1 MEQTN
6 STNTTNSTINR
17 ATNKK
22 NKRNRRSALR
32 NKLSAHRI
40 GLLCAF
46 FATCLFSTKGIFVKL
61 AYQYG
66 VDSITLMTY
75 RMLLSLP
82 FYIAVF
88 TWVII
93 KTPALSSPIKAQFL
107 PVMGIGFLGYYLSSY
122 FDLEGL
128 SYISSQLERLLLFT
142 YPTVVVILS
151 WLVFGNRINRQV
163 IGALILAYAG
173 VFVLFY
179 HDLGKQGE
187 GVITGSLLVL
197 TACFTFASYL
207 LLSKTKIQKLGS
219 LVFTCIAM
227 FGASLMIFLHF
238 SMVHDIQDLNIPL
251 PVFWISLWL
260 AIGCTV
266 IPSFL
271 MSEGIARVGP
281 EKASIVGGSGPVLTA
296 LMAVFL
302 LGETF
307 TIYHFL
313 GMSMVIVAIVWL
325 SVRK

>member
-6 STNTTNSTINR
+6 STIQRTT
-17 ATNKK
+17 
-22 NKRNRRSALR
+22 
-32 NKLSAHRI
+32 LSAHKI

-46 FATCLFSTKGIFVKL
+46 FATCLFSTKGIFIKL
-61 AYQYG
+61 AYQYD

-82 FYIAVF
+82 FYIGVF
-88 TWVII
+88 VWAIR
-93 KTPALSSPIKAQFL
+93 KTPSLTSPVKKHFIS
-107 PVMGIGFLGYYLSSY
+107 VMGIGFLGYYLSSY

-128 SYISSQLERLLLFT
+128 TYISSQLERLLLFT

-151 WLVFGNRINRQV
+151 WLVFGNRINKQV
-163 IGALILAYAG
+163 IGALILAYSG

-197 TACFTFASYL
+197 TACFTFACYL
-207 LLSKTKIQKLGS
+207 LFSKTKIQKLGS

-227 FGASLMIFLHF
+227 FGASFMIFVHF
-238 SMVHDIQDLNIPL
+238 SIVHDVQDMNIPM

-260 AIGCTV
+260 ALGCTV

-281 EKASIVGGSGPVLTA
+281 EQASIVGGSGPVLTA

-302 LGETF
+302 LGEAF
-307 TIYHFL
+307 TLYHLL
-313 GMSMVIVAIVWL
+313 GMLMVIVAIVWL

>member
-1 MEQTN
+1 MEQTSITSN
-6 STNTTNSTINR
+6 STNMTNVTSTTNSTKHGD
-17 ATNKK
+17 TG
-22 NKRNRRSALR
+22 STLR
-32 NKLSAHRI
+32 HRLSDHKI

-46 FATCLFSTKGIFVKL
+46 FATCLFSTKGVFIKL

-66 VDSITLMTY
+66 IDSITLMTY

-88 TWVII
+88 VWMLR
-93 KTPALSSPIKAQFL
+93 KTPVLKSPIKAQFL
-107 PVMGIGFLGYYLSSY
+107 PVMGIGIFGYYLSSY
-122 FDLEGL
+122 FDLQGL
-128 SYISSQLERLLLFT
+128 NYISSQLERLLLFT
-142 YPTVVVILS
+142 YPTVVVLLS

-163 IGALILAYAG
+163 IGALALAYGG

-179 HDLGKQGE
+179 HDLGKQGQ

-197 TACFTFASYL
+197 TACFTFACYL
-207 LLSKTKIQKLGS
+207 LLSKSKIQRLGS

-227 FGASLMIFLHF
+227 FGASLMIFVHF
-238 SMVHDIQDLNIPL
+238 FMVHDVADLSIPM
-251 PVFWISLWL
+251 PIFWISLWL

-281 EKASIVGGSGPVLTA
+281 EQASIVGGSGPVLTA

-302 LGETF
+302 LGEDF
-307 TIYHFL
+307 YCLPFFRYVDGNCCYCL
-313 GMSMVIVAIVWL
+313 V
-325 SVRK
+325 KC